1 MFKKNFWTRCSLSSY
16 LYGTVPGL
24 VLFAYMNQRKKKGG
38 GGTWMCTLSWGKPVR
53 RAGTPWSC
61 RPAWAGCSTRS
72 GATSVIQYTDCWV
85 FGTWGFFWKELP
97 YVYRTCTIIPT
108 QFFLKVVPGLCWH
121 PRKSPHFASLSSI
134 FLVFPRIYFSGLS
147 LLGPLHTDGDHF
159 SFLSVNVCFIS
170 WCLFV

>member
-1 MFKKNFWTRCSLSSY
+1 MFTEQLFVRYCTRIGPVR
-16 LYGTVPGL
+16 LYEP
-24 VLFAYMNQRKKKGG
+24 KEEEKGG
-38 GGTWMCTLSWGKPVR
+38 GGYMDVYFILWQASR

-85 FGTWGFFWKELP
+85 FGTWGFFWKGLP
-97 YVYRTCTIIPT
+97 YVYRTCTIIPS
-108 QFFLKVVPGLCWH
+108 QFSLSIPGLCWH
-121 PRKSPHFASLSSI
+121 PRKSPHFASLLSI